1 MTRAVPIAAV
11 GKPAIALNA
20 SLRFIILS
28 LLEPS
33 NFRAAAKVEV
43 KNQRIVKLRRHSIV
57 WNPQSVALSPDRV
70 PDGSVAYTHEVS
82 TTGTLEEIIGAPPP
96 SPVEVDQA
104 LLLKRKR
111 EQEKAN
117 RIASQREADLSAAVA
132 EIRDATMALETAKQ
146 TLKSG
151 LEPGPG
157 ERLGTTG
164 AYTRFSPAY
173 WQRVRGLQ
181 LVVDDARER
190 LDDPY
195 SARNAVK

>member
-1 MTRAVPIAAV
+1 M
-11 GKPAIALNA
+11 
-20 SLRFIILS
+20 
-28 LLEPS
+28 
-33 NFRAAAKVEV
+33 
-43 KNQRIVKLRRHSIV
+43 
-57 WNPQSVALSPDRV
+57 

-82 TTGTLEEIIGAPPP
+82 TKGKLEEIIEAPPP
-96 SPVEVDQA
+96 SPVDVEQA
-104 LLLKRKR
+104 VLVKRKR
-111 EQEKAN
+111 EEGKAN

-164 AYTRFSPAY
+164 AYTRLSPAY

-181 LVVDDARER
+181 LAVDDARER
-190 LDDPY
+190 LDDAY
-195 SARNAVK
+195 SARNALK